1 MLKVQT
7 AQAFFVSSPPSN
19 NIFFIMST
27 GNMLL
32 GQARGSVGDLTF
44 YRRSGKQVTRAKATQ
59 VSNPKSTAQMIQ
71 RMIFATAA
79 AAYSRLRTICDHSF
93 ENVQYGAKSQAR
105 FMSLNLERLRAFYPT
120 SISTTPQPVVSQIAY
135 AAKGDAAYSGQGL
148 IISRGSLP
156 EVPVRNDEG
165 QFSGFGTGV
174 LSSTSKI
181 IDVLNALNAEPG
193 DQITIVA
200 MQDFGVGGV
209 FAPRIYKSR
218 YVVDANATSEQL
230 NATWDK
236 TGAAAAFDAAKT
248 QIGLAVL
255 ELPSGAEHLMP
266 AVNDE
271 TPVAAAVI
279 ISRQET
285 NGKWLRSNAVLVNTT
300 DEGAWYSASY
310 ALPTWE
316 YAGTDIETENERYL
330 NNADI

>member
-1 MLKVQT
+1 
-7 AQAFFVSSPPSN
+7 
-19 NIFFIMST
+19 MSK

-44 YRRSGKQVTRAKATQ
+44 FRRNGEQITRAKVTQ
-59 VSNPKSTAQMIQ
+59 VANPRTAAQLIQ

-79 AAYSRLRTICDHSF
+79 VAYSRLKSICDHSF
-93 ENVQYGAKSQAR
+93 EGVQYGSRSQAR
-105 FMSLNLERLRAFYPT
+105 FMSLNLDRLRAFYPI
-120 SISTTPQPVVSQIAY
+120 SISQDPQPVITQIAY

-156 EVPVRNDEG
+156 EVLVNTDEG
-165 QFSGFGTGV
+165 QFNGFGSGV
-174 LSSTSKI
+174 LSPTSKI
-181 IDVLNALNAEPG
+181 IDVLTALNAAPG

-200 MQDFGVGGV
+200 MQDLGGGSV
-209 FAPRIYKSR
+209 LSPRIYKSR
-218 YVVDANATSEQL
+218 YVVDVNATSEQL
-230 NATWDK
+230 NATWDP

-255 ELPSGAEHLMP
+255 EIPNGAEHLLP

-285 NGKWLRSNAVLVNTT
+285 GGKWLRSNAVLVNTT
-300 DEGAWYSASY
+300 DEGAWYPAGT

-316 YAGTDIETENERYL
+316 YAGTSIETENDRYL
-330 NNADI
+330 NNADV